1 MVQYTNKEYRRSKN
15 QEPSEPDE
23 SNEDAIAWAK
33 QNQEDAH
40 TKTNHIKVRSREIRE
55 IDLQLQAEAQA
66 EKMVNMTTANALN
79 AILKWERGPGIFS
92 LLCQWIN
99 RPQNG
104 SLDEL
109 LTLDDPL
116 DIENTTWT
124 VIVEK
129 QAILKA
135 LIKNGQ

>member
-1 MVQYTNKEYRRSKN
+1 
-15 QEPSEPDE
+15 
-23 SNEDAIAWAK
+23 
-33 QNQEDAH
+33 
-40 TKTNHIKVRSREIRE
+40 
-55 IDLQLQAEAQA
+55 
-66 EKMVNMTTANALN
+66 MVNMTTANALK